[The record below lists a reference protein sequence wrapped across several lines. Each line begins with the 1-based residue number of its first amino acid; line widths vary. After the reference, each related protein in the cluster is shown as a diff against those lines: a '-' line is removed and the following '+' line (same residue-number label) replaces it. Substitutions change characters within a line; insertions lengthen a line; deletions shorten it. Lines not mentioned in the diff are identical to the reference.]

1 MTRARLRRFAI
12 PMVLVLALVHMGCG
26 GGGSASESRGD
37 GAPSASNVH
46 ADAAPHGDG
55 GSPLDAGSLDVTM
68 PVDGDS
74 FDGGEPES
82 AAGDAGAEAASEAAT
97 EAASEAAAEAIADA
111 LVAVETTLAFGPVI
125 LHTKMT
131 LPLDLENSG
140 SGSLTVSSAVA
151 TGAGYSLDTSA
162 LPLVI
167 AAGGKAT
174 LQVTFLP
181 KTAGSAAGTLA
192 ITSDEGSASVVLSGQ
207 GIHAVDLSWTAST
220 STDVVGY
227 NVYRGTTSG
236 GPYAKIN
243 TSLVSGT
250 TYVDATVM
258 GCMTYY
264 YVTTAV
270 DSMGGESAYSAEV
283 TATVPC
289 P

>member
-1 MTRARLRRFAI
+1 MTRARLRRIAI
-12 PMVLVLALVHMGCG
+12 PMVLALALAHAGCG

-46 ADAAPHGDG
+46 VDAAPHGDG
-55 GSPLDAGSLDVTM
+55 GTALDAGSLDVMT
-68 PVDGDS
+68 PVEASGGS
-74 FDGGEPES
+74 FDGGEPEGAS
-82 AAGDAGAEAASEAAT
+82 TEAGAEAAAEAAV
-97 EAASEAAAEAIADA
+97 EAAVETAAPDA

-131 LPLDLENSG
+131 LPVDLENSG

-220 STDVVGY
+220 STDVVDY